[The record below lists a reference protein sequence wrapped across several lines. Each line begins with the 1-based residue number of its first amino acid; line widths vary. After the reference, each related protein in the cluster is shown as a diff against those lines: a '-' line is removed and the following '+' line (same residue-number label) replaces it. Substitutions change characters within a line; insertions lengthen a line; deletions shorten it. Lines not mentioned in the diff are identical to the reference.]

1 MLTSQEVAERYVE
14 LGQKKADYPALKL
27 ILLAALGGMMIA
39 LASAGSN
46 TVSAT
51 VDNDS
56 IAKLLSGLV
65 FPAGLAMVV
74 VGGAELLSSSC
85 LVILSVFSSK
95 LSYSKLF
102 RYWFLV
108 FIGNMLGSVLIAI
121 IIYFSGQFSFFHNQ
135 IALTTIKVAVKK
147 VSLSPLNAVSLGI
160 LCNILVC
167 LAVLMA
173 VAGKSLADKVAAV
186 FLPIMLFILCGFEHC
201 VANMY
206 YIPAGLLALQNPE
219 YKALAVESGIH
230 IEKLTVVSFL
240 YNNLLWVIVGNILG
254 GALIIAGMYYLLYL
268 RPHNK

>member
-1 MLTSQEVAERYVE
+1 M
-14 LGQKKADYPALKL
+14 
-27 ILLAALGGMMIA
+27 
-39 LASAGSN
+39 
-46 TVSAT
+46 
-51 VDNDS
+51 
-56 IAKLLSGLV
+56 
-65 FPAGLAMVV
+65 
-74 VGGAELLSSSC
+74 
-85 LVILSVFSSK
+85 
-95 LSYSKLF
+95 
-102 RYWFLV
+102 
-108 FIGNMLGSVLIAI
+108 
-121 IIYFSGQFSFFHNQ
+121 
-135 IALTTIKVAVKK
+135 
-147 VSLSPLNAVSLGI
+147 SLSPLNAVSLGI

-219 YKALAVESGIH
+219 YKTLAVESGIH